1 MKRSLF
7 IAIVVLL
14 MAALFV
20 SCNADKAMED
30 QLFEVTIDG
39 GARALSATGTQ
50 DVDVEELFWYF
61 SATKASGLFRTG
73 ETEWKA
79 VKDIAGISGA
89 SLGPFS
95 KGSWT
100 FSFYGFTSAQAEKP
114 ADPATAAVYYQT
126 GLAQDISQAVALTL
140 SLTKGVLPAATIEF
154 TEGGITWTYAAGGA
168 NLTLEM
174 EILEGTTAIEF
185 EDNVTRLPGEY
196 DATSG
201 SYVFTLDDAMELTEG
216 EHAFTVNVYNIDG
229 QDEELVGQ
237 AEITITAVNGMR
249 YVVSGS
255 VEITDELNEVT
266 IVGADAPV
274 TAQAPVIIEETGK
287 TDVVVA
293 NAPAAGKTTT
303 VSFPEGALTE
313 DTNLTVET
321 ASAEAIPANTFQ
333 VNAGEEVKAAIS
345 LSLDGVTSFNGKT
358 VTVTTFIEP
367 NLNGVNVY
375 YNGTDEQPTLVEY
388 IASTGKLV
396 FTTTHF
402 SEFYVTTFTAA
413 PEIQFSTTAVSES
426 SALLDFMKA
435 NVYNKYTEAK
445 WNQQETHECSDTG
458 HWRWSEITGE
468 NKPAYFVKV
477 GTISSGAVSSVA
489 FDDCMTYS
497 SDSAFNLSIGN
508 NNFINEKAWYVDGN
522 ELYVAAPVFILNT
535 AVDGNII
542 INGVR
547 YDTGISTANTLDV
560 TEFKAGSTVVEATND
575 GTYVLDGK
583 MAKNDRIFVTID
595 SEESTDLLFT
605 KKVNNDDGQLSV
617 NYGFTSA
624 DAIGSAYGVWL
635 YYFGWNKDPY
645 NRNLDYSIY
654 VIGKGIVTVRC
665 TYELSTISGTGESG
679 TGSLDGDGF

>member
-20 SCNADKAMED
+20 SCNAEKSMED

-140 SLTKGVLPAATIEF
+140 SLTKGVLPVATIEF

-216 EHAFTVNVYNIDG
+216 AHAFTVNVYNIDG
-229 QDEELVGQ
+229 QDEELVGK

-266 IVGADAPV
+266 IGGADAPV
-274 TAQAPVIIEETGK
+274 AAQAPVVIAETGS
-287 TDVVVA
+287 TVVETS
-293 NAPAAGKTTT
+293 NAPAEGKTTT
-303 VSFPEGALTE
+303 VSFPEGALADNT
-313 DTNLTVET
+313 TLTVET
-321 ASAEAIPANTFQ
+321 SATATVENSFV
-333 VNAGEEVKAAIS
+333 VNAGNEVQAAIS
-345 LSLDGVTSFNGKT
+345 LSLADDTTTFNNEE
-358 VTVTTFIEP
+358 VTVTTFVEK
-367 NLNGVNVY
+367 NLTDVHVY
-375 YNGTDEQPTLVEY
+375 YNVDGDETDYLESYDP
-388 IASTGKLV
+388 STGELV
-396 FTTTHF
+396 FKTTHF
-402 SEFYVTTFTAA
+402 SEFVVTGKAAAAKIGDTVYATLMEAIDSVEKYEEAEIVLLRDVIDGTGLSTDSRNADSYPKYLTIDFAGYTYTMKDPAVGSTGTQTQAMHWADNSTIVLKNGTFKVQ
-413 PEIQFSTTAVSES
+413 EDAVNVKQAMQNYANLTIENMVIDL
-426 SALLDFMKA
+426 SAVPAVYYGENEFTGVYA
-435 NVYNKYTEAK
+435 VYNGMPCPIFNVNRGSMTIKNSTITLNSECGDYGINVSTNLYIYNSTINAGIVLDEPDAMVLKYDGTTTIANGVHPFFEDGY
-445 WNQQETHECSDTG
+445 TLIHSD
-458 HWRWSEITGE
+458 E
-468 NKPAYFVKV
+468 PAYGYDSQAELWLLAE
-477 GTISSGAVSSVA
+477 GTEGPFGFSWPMLM
-489 FDDCMTYS
+489 DD
-497 SDSAFNLSIGN
+497 
-508 NNFINEKAWYVDGN
+508 E
-522 ELYVAAPVFILNT
+522 
-535 AVDGNII
+535 
-542 INGVR
+542 
-547 YDTGISTANTLDV
+547 
-560 TEFKAGSTVVEATND
+560 
-575 GTYVLDGK
+575 
-583 MAKNDRIFVTID
+583 
-595 SEESTDLLFT
+595 
-605 KKVNNDDGQLSV
+605 
-617 NYGFTSA
+617 
-624 DAIGSAYGVWL
+624 
-635 YYFGWNKDPY
+635 
-645 NRNLDYSIY
+645 
-654 VIGKGIVTVRC
+654 
-665 TYELSTISGTGESG
+665 GEW
-679 TGSLDGDGF
+679 